1 MKYTGYVLIVDPT
14 IKIAVSLKVE
24 CTVAQGE
31 TGYTHDLA
39 ADVYVYTMARLKPQ
53 TAYTCHVKART
64 KKGYGAE
71 LEKTFW
77 TLGGKGH
84 INVCMA
90 TTSYLPYMILRSRYS
105 TEIHNY

>member
-1 MKYTGYVLIVDPT
+1 MKYTGYVLCIDPT
-14 IKIAVSLKVE
+14 IKIAVLSKVE
-24 CTVAQGE
+24 CTAVAQGN

-71 LEKTFW
+71 LKKTFW

-84 INVCMA
+84 VELCIA
-90 TTSYLPYMILRSRYS
+90 TTSYLSYIILQ
-105 TEIHNY
+105 TLFN